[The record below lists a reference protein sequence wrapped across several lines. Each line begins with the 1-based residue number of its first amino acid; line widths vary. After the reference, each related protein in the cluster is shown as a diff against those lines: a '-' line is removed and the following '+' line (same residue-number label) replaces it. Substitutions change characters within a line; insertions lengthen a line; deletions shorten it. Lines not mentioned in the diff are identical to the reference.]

1 MSQTSN
7 VWKIFAHTT
16 ALTGTM
22 KHAHTQIIS
31 DARDT
36 FGITESFGCE
46 LIIFRSFS
54 GSAVTRRSGNL
65 PLDVYRCGWRANV
78 CVAVDATTALHDD
91 SAARVGTHENGYG
104 ILNQCHVGGI
114 SFTVLQRHVC

>member
-1 MSQTSN
+1 MD

-31 DARDT
+31 DAWDT
-36 FGITESFGCE
+36 FGITESLGCE

-54 GSAVTRRSGNL
+54 GTAIGELAVG
-65 PLDVYRCGWRANV
+65 CGWRANV
-78 CVAVDATTALHDD
+78 CVAIDDAVDATTALHDD
-91 SAARVGTHENGYG
+91 SAARRTDEN
-104 ILNQCHVGGI
+104 
-114 SFTVLQRHVC
+114 

>member
-1 MSQTSN
+1 MRATLSAELIFGRDTVVSQTSN

-22 KHAHTQIIS
+22 THVHTQIIS
-31 DARDT
+31 DAWDT

-54 GSAVTRRSGNL
+54 RTAIGEFAVG
-65 PLDVYRCGWRANV
+65 CGWRANV
-78 CVAVDATTALHDD
+78 CVAVDDAVDATTALLHDD
-91 SAARVGTHENGYG
+91 SAN
-104 ILNQCHVGGI
+104 
-114 SFTVLQRHVC
+114 

>member
-1 MSQTSN
+1 MSQISN
-7 VWKIFAHTT
+7 VRKIFAHTT
-16 ALTGTM
+16 ALTRTM
-22 KHAHTQIIS
+22 THAHTQIIS

-54 GSAVTRRSGNL
+54 GSAITRRSGNL

-78 CVAVDATTALHDD
+78 CVAVDDAVDAATALLHDD
-91 SAARVGTHENGYG
+91 SAARRTDGNGYG
-104 ILNQCHVGGI
+104 ILN
-114 SFTVLQRHVC
+114 